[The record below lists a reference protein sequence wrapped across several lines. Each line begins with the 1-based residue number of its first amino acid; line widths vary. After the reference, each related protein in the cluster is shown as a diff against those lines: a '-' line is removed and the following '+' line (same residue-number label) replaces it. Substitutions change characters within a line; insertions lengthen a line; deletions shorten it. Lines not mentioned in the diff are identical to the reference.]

1 MKKTYKSP
9 EIYVWVFN
17 TDELMIGA
25 LEMSDPKING
35 SSESKSDMLF
45 DNNDDAPE
53 QFHSSIWYEYE

>member
-45 DNNDDAPE
+45 DNNDDSP
-53 QFHSSIWYEYE
+53 